1 MERGFKTRCEEMSRS
16 LRAELGLD
24 QALPRYRL
32 NNWRRI
38 WEYIFGRSKI
48 LD

>member
-24 QALPRYRL
+24 PAAPVT
-32 NNWRRI
+32 
-38 WEYIFGRSKI
+38 G
-48 LD
+48 